1 MLSITT
7 DYATSIGD
15 PSPYLRRIAD
25 AGFTHLHW
33 CHQWNTD
40 FLYSEW
46 EVDQIECWLN
56 DFGLQLLD
64 LHASVGPEK
73 NWYSGKEYERLS
85 GVELVKNRIDMTSRL
100 GGGVIIMHIPK
111 DPHCVPLRKSMDEL
125 QPFARERGVRVAV
138 ENGDF
143 GVIRQLLSEYGPEFL
158 GVCYDSGHGNS
169 AGDGQD
175 NLETCKDRLISLHM
189 NDNDA
194 SGDQHQPLFMGTVD
208 WDRMAGIIATSSY
221 EKCVSME
228 VVMKNAGIED
238 EDEFLAHVLETGT
251 RFAGMVEERR
261 KANGLR

>member
-111 DPHCVPLRKSMDEL
+111 DPHCVPLPGGEHRHL
-125 QPFARERGVRVAV
+125 RLRRHQRRHPRRRPRHPTPARSAHRLRLPHGRRTVRRRDLRPVAAV
-138 ENGDF
+138 
-143 GVIRQLLSEYGPEFL
+143 
-158 GVCYDSGHGNS
+158 
-169 AGDGQD
+169 
-175 NLETCKDRLISLHM
+175 TRL
-189 NDNDA
+189 D
-194 SGDQHQPLFMGTVD
+194 
-208 WDRMAGIIATSSY
+208 
-221 EKCVSME
+221 
-228 VVMKNAGIED
+228 
-238 EDEFLAHVLETGT
+238 
-251 RFAGMVEERR
+251 
-261 KANGLR
+261 